1 MKILITGGAGYVGS
15 NGALAFLDRGHKVT
29 IIDNL
34 INGEKKLIPKR
45 SAFLESDINNEKKI
59 SKLLKKT
66 KFDVVIH
73 YAALTSVPDS
83 IKSPSKYYKN
93 NFLKS
98 KKFLKICLKYGLNNI
113 IYSST
118 AGVYGDKK
126 KKIDEKHSV
135 KPKSPYA
142 KSKLKFENHLKNI
155 GKKTK
160 LKYIILR
167 YFNVG
172 GADKFLRSGLTKN
185 NGNLIKTL
193 CEVATKKRKKIII
206 FGNNYKTKDGTT
218 IRDYIHVTDL
228 SKMHLVAA
236 EKLVKDK
243 NFKSDVFNCGYGF
256 GFSTK
261 ELITFMQ
268 KILSLRINFE
278 YGKKRTGDI
287 EQSVSK
293 VLKFKKK
300 FKWFPKYNKYN
311 SLKKILKS
319 SYNWEKK

>member
-118 AGVYGDKK
+118 AGVYGDK
-126 KKIDEKHSV
+126 
-135 KPKSPYA
+135 
-142 KSKLKFENHLKNI
+142 
-155 GKKTK
+155 T
-160 LKYIILR
+160 
-167 YFNVG
+167 
-172 GADKFLRSGLTKN
+172 
-185 NGNLIKTL
+185 
-193 CEVATKKRKKIII
+193 
-206 FGNNYKTKDGTT
+206 
-218 IRDYIHVTDL
+218 
-228 SKMHLVAA
+228 
-236 EKLVKDK
+236 
-243 NFKSDVFNCGYGF
+243 
-256 GFSTK
+256 FS
-261 ELITFMQ
+261 
-268 KILSLRINFE
+268 
-278 YGKKRTGDI
+278 
-287 EQSVSK
+287 
-293 VLKFKKK
+293 
-300 FKWFPKYNKYN
+300 
-311 SLKKILKS
+311 
-319 SYNWEKK
+319 